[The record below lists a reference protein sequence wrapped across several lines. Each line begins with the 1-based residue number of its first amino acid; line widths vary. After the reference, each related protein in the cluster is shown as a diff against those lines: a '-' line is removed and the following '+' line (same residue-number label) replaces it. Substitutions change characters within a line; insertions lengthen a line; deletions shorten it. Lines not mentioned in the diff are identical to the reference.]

1 MYEFSTFPACTGI
14 LIRTAE
20 GKVMH
25 GRNLDFQMWDLLS
38 KLVATVQFYKGGKL
52 LFTADSVVGSV
63 FVLTGFKPGAF
74 AINVDT
80 RTAKHFYNDLISV
93 MVDNAVPTCWLLR
106 KTLE

>member
-1 MYEFSTFPACTGI
+1 
-14 LIRTAE
+14 
-20 GKVMH
+20 
-25 GRNLDFQMWDLLS
+25 
-38 KLVATVQFYKGGKL
+38 
-52 LFTADSVVGSV
+52 V